1 MLMPPV
7 PVYTLRRDPE
17 RHASHCC
24 KGHMDI
30 PHLHFSFKQ
39 LAQFLKVGFFF
50 CSEDIK
56 HLP

>member
-1 MLMPPV
+1 MPPV

-50 CSEDIK
+50 YSEDIK